1 MINQLLIIINLK
13 IDLFVS
19 LMKYMIFIFLKK
31 TPFSNLESVL
41 TKTRNFQFGV
51 DKRNAD

>member
-31 TPFSNLESVL
+31 KHHL
-41 TKTRNFQFGV
+41 
-51 DKRNAD
+51 AI